1 MTNTITFRGGE
12 STGGVADRKIET
24 AKQESTGSVGARKNQ
39 ESIFTVDNEL
49 KQDTVCFRANPYQEQ
64 KKETSALGI
73 ITGTAVGVALTVG
86 LLGLAHKYD
95 VVSKY
100 IKNEKAQKFF
110 RHTDTVTKPCHE
122 ACTWVKKNCYDK
134 IINMFKK

>member
-1 MTNTITFRGGE
+1 MTTTIAFRGGE

-64 KKETSALGI
+64 EKETSVLGLFAKI
-73 ITGTAVGVALTVG
+73 VGGTIVLGG
-86 LLGLAHKYD
+86 LAGLAHKYD
-95 VVSKY
+95 LVGKIS
-100 IKNEKAQKFF
+100 NEKAQKFF
-110 RHTDTVTKPCHE
+110 RHTDAVTKPCHD
-122 ACTWVKKNCYDK
+122 ACSWVKKNCYDK